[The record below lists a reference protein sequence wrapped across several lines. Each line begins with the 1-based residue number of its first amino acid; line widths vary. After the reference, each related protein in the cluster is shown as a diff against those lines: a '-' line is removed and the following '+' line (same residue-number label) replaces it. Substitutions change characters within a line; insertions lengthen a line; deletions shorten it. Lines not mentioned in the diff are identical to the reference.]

1 MTLQKNP
8 PKPIL
13 HDATFQIIPPET
25 SAPTMAVSLGPAA
38 LVAAHLGQGLALL
51 SPELRVQ
58 WANEGFLQLTQLSL
72 SEAMGKSFY
81 GLLASAGV
89 DQEEVHSLKA
99 QVALLK
105 PVSVEVSVMV
115 NSQQTF
121 WWAVEMS
128 PVLGKEELVEQYV
141 VSIRDITSKKKEEL
155 ALVKLTE
162 DLYRQT
168 RDLQQFTY
176 IVSHNLRAPVAN
188 ALGLSNLLTRLKKD
202 DAGFDPL
209 LSQVRASVFQL
220 DTIIKDVNLILS
232 IRDNQDTVEKEP
244 VRLGDVCQQVI
255 SSLQESL
262 QNCGGTIE
270 VQIPKD
276 YTLPAKKAYLYSIV
290 YNLLSNAIKYR
301 SKERA
306 LRVSIRCQATPTG
319 GTLFAF
325 SDNGS
330 GMDLN
335 KVREDVFTLYKRFH
349 RNIEGR
355 GIGLFLVKT
364 HVESLGGTIEID
376 SELNVGTTFT
386 LNLE

>member
-1 MTLQKNP
+1 
-8 PKPIL
+8 
-13 HDATFQIIPPET
+13 
-25 SAPTMAVSLGPAA
+25 MAVSLGPAA

-51 SPELRVQ
+51 STELRVQ
-58 WANEGFLQLTQLSL
+58 WANEGFLQLTQLDL
-72 SEAMGKSFY
+72 PRAIGQGFF
-81 GLLASAGV
+81 GLLVRAGV
-89 DQEEVHSLKA
+89 DQEEAQSLKDQIHLA
-99 QVALLK
+99 K
-105 PVSVEVSVMV
+105 PVAVDIPVAV
-115 NSQQTF
+115 NSQQTA
-121 WWAVEMS
+121 WWALEVS
-128 PVLGKEELVEQYV
+128 PVLDSEGLVEQYV
-141 VSIRDITSKKKEEL
+141 VSVRDITSKKKEEL

-188 ALGLSNLLTRLKKD
+188 ALGLSNLLTRLKKE

-306 LRVSIRCQATPTG
+306 LQVSIQCSATPAG
-319 GTLFAF
+319 GTLFNF

-364 HVESLGGTIEID
+364 HVESLGGTIDID

-386 LNLE
+386 LHLD

>member
-1 MTLQKNP
+1 MT
-8 PKPIL
+8 
-13 HDATFQIIPPET
+13 
-25 SAPTMAVSLGPAA
+25 VSVGPAT
-38 LVAAHLGQGLALL
+38 LVAMHLAQGLALL
-51 SPELRVQ
+51 TQDGRIQWVNDNFRHMTNLVAPEVVAQ
-58 WANEGFLQLTQLSL
+58 NF
-72 SEAMGKSFY
+72 F
-81 GLLASAGV
+81 GV
-89 DQEEVHSLKA
+89 LKA
-99 QVALLK
+99 AGADQDELLK
-105 PVSVEVSVMV
+105 TEALVKQGSSVTTELSVIL
-115 NSQQTF
+115 NSQQVI
-121 WWAVEMS
+121 WWALEITPLMNNDD
-128 PVLGKEELVEQYV
+128 PMEQFV
-141 VSIRDITSKKKEEL
+141 AALRDVTAKKKEEL

-176 IVSHNLRAPVAN
+176 IVSHNLRGPVAN
-188 ALGLSNLLTRLKKD
+188 ALGLSNLLTRLKKE
-202 DAGFDPL
+202 DAGFDPML
-209 LSQVRASVFQL
+209 TQVRSSIFQL

-244 VRLGDVCQQVI
+244 VRLAEVCQQVI

-262 QNCGGTIE
+262 QNCGGT
-270 VQIPKD
+270 VQVSIPKD

-301 SKERA
+301 SKERP
-306 LRVSIRCQATPTG
+306 LHVNIQCQP
-319 GTLFAF
+319 GTKGETVFTF

-376 SELNVGTTFT
+376 STLEVGTTFT
-386 LNLE
+386 MYLG